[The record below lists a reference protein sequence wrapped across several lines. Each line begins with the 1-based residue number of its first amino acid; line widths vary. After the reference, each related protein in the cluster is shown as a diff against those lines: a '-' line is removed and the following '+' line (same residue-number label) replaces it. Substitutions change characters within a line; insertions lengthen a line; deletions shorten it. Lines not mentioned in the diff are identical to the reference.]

1 MPLIYGAVT
10 LISTLPPNERT
21 TPTWH
26 LTLTEGRGCAAQQAG
41 ARYRPDDSRTRT
53 DATP

>member
-26 LTLTEGRGCAAQQAG
+26 VSS
-41 ARYRPDDSRTRT
+41 D
-53 DATP
+53 